1 MAKKNTA
8 TKTVNYRYCPLG
20 SDLGRSLQQLVTSAL
35 DSLPKPADRH
45 ESKDADGKEIRAI
58 GKHYAENGCLCGYLT
73 SWERG
78 AAQPVIEDSP
88 TATSLRVSTL
98 PPPAAKNGEAQKQYV
113 PGILYFAIFGNHV
126 AFIATQALRSNAL
139 EAHLNW
145 LLKIKTSELDKKT
158 PLILSDE
165 VKKATKERIKKSHV
179 KAIAFGQPL
188 MTEVE
193 VPAAQP
199 RGQAAQTTTPAK
211 TTSHTGFKPTG
222 AMWDMLRSFITDQNQ
237 LEELGLNDVFDSN
250 LEVWIQIRHPKRQR
264 SHSENAVKLMDTL
277 GVALRDVDGDQ
288 VSLRLADG
296 NRISGHDLKVSGSVS
311 ALLDQNNL
319 FDEKDILVQISSWL
333 RGQINTGV
341 VDA

>member
-8 TKTVNYRYCPLG
+8 TKTVSYRYCPLG
-20 SDLGRSLQQLVTSAL
+20 SDFGRTLQQLVTAAL
-35 DSLPKPADRH
+35 DAIPKPADRH
-45 ESKDADGKEIRAI
+45 ELRDADGKEIRVI
-58 GKHYAENGCLCGYLT
+58 GKHYSDNGCLCGYLT

-98 PPPAAKNGEAQKQYV
+98 PPPPPKAGEAQKQYV
-113 PGILYFAIFGNHV
+113 PGVLYFAIFGNHV
-126 AFIATQALRSNAL
+126 AFVATQALRSNSL
-139 EAHLNW
+139 ENHLNW
-145 LLKIKTSELDKKT
+145 LLKSKTSQMDPKI

-179 KAIAFGQPL
+179 KAITFGQPL
-188 MTEVE
+188 LTEVE
-193 VPAAQP
+193 LSAAQP
-199 RGQAAQTTTPAK
+199 QTQSNPTTAPATIKAQ
-211 TTSHTGFKPTG
+211 TGFKPTG
-222 AMWDMLRSFITDQNQ
+222 ALWETIRSFIKEANQ
-237 LEELGLNDVFDSN
+237 KEVLGLDEVFDSN

-296 NRISGHDLKVSGSVS
+296 NKISGNDLKVSGSIS
-311 ALLDQNNL
+311 AALIQNNL
-319 FDEKDILVQISSWL
+319 FDEKDVLTQISSWL
-333 RGQINTGV
+333 RGQINSGV
-341 VDA
+341 VDP